1 MNLRLVSSRVAVVA
15 VIALAFVSTHAWNE
29 HGVIDAVLSG
39 IGYSM
44 LLVGAIG
51 RIWCALYIAG
61 RKNKDLVVSG
71 PFSMTRNP
79 LYFFSF
85 IAFVGAGLSFESIT
99 LAAVF
104 GTVFFATHWR
114 TILREE
120 RTLSEIFGPD
130 YKAYMARVPRF
141 LPQPRLYAPAAVVTL
156 SVPVFVRAMVEAG
169 LIPLA
174 FLGAQAI
181 EAGHEAGVLPTLL
194 WLY

>member
-15 VIALAFVSTHAWNE
+15 LIALALVSTHAWHE
-29 HGVIDAVLSG
+29 HGVVDAVLSG
-39 IGYSM
+39 IGYAM

-51 RIWCALYIAG
+51 RIWCAVYIAG
-61 RKNKDLVVSG
+61 RKNRDLVVDG

-85 IAFVGAGLSFESIT
+85 VAFVGAGLSFESIT
-99 LAAVF
+99 LAIVF
-104 GTVFFATHWR
+104 GIVFFATHWR
-114 TILREE
+114 AILREE
-120 RTLSEIFGPD
+120 RTLAEIFGSD
-130 YKAYMARVPRF
+130 YEAYVERVPRF
-141 LPQPRLYAPAAVVTL
+141 LPRPRLYAPAAVVTL

-181 EAGHEAGVLPTLL
+181 EAGHDSGLLPTLL